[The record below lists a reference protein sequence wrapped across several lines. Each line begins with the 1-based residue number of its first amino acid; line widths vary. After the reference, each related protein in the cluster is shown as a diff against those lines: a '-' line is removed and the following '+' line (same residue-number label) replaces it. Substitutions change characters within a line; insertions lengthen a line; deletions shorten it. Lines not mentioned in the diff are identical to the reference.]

1 MLLKQKIDLYGQLT
15 FMLLSLTPFLLIFSN
30 GVNYKDVVFF
40 YFYHA
45 LFLIVLGIWQVLSTV
60 INYRTTI
67 DESAKKF
74 LKNNLLIA
82 FVYLL
87 IFTALL
93 EFDVLGKMLDT
104 SLIAILCIA
113 DILVIRYWFRLKKM
127 YQL

>member
-1 MLLKQKIDLYGQLT
+1 MLLKQKTDLYGQLT
-15 FMLLSLTPFLLIFSN
+15 FMVLSLTPFLLIFSR

-45 LFLIVLGIWQVLSTV
+45 LFLIVLGVWQVLSTV
-60 INYRTTI
+60 VNYRTNA
-67 DESAKKF
+67 DERVKKF

-104 SLIAILCIA
+104 SLIGILLIA
-113 DILVIRYWFRLKKM
+113 DALVIRYWFRLKKI